1 MFEEVRGNGL
11 GSHPLRQ
18 IHRLIGVDAASP
30 RMPQA
35 RALAASGLAFTTAGE
50 AAKPFSSLRRHF
62 E

>member
-1 MFEEVRGNGL
+1 
-11 GSHPLRQ
+11 
-18 IHRLIGVDAASP
+18 
-30 RMPQA
+30 MPQA